1 MTTLRPFED
10 LIKPI
15 EFEGETF
22 IPIEEIFLLQLF
34 KESRKGIS
42 FIKSKTTSSQNK
54 WVKIQTSSLNQF
66 THVLKIIITTIDNI
80 FFESSLWKDGI
91 FIEDMPI
98 YQIVQ
103 IVKNLIKWGFVEP

>member
-22 IPIEEIFLLQLF
+22 IPIEEIAMLAFDANLTHSEVKVNS
-34 KESRKGIS
+34 KEIVTLYV
-42 FIKSKTTSSQNK
+42 IINK
-54 WVKIQTSSLNQF
+54 KYGFRLIVREDFNIHAFDNDCL
-66 THVLKIIITTIDNI
+66 IETIDN
-80 FFESSLWKDGI
+80 
-91 FIEDMPI
+91 
-98 YQIVQ
+98 QVQ